1 MVFRWCLFVRVGT
14 EPFSRRENLTS
25 RYSCSGSP
33 DHNRIKRNGRF
44 EHSQLKQEGVYANEL
59 HIDRYPEID
68 TLYLSQ
74 LTQVASNF
82 AQRWVWVQSILSW
95 IRWHLIILS
104 PTSNPQEQVAVRR
117 CGTVCRRSHCRPADL
132 VVEGTG
138 NGCPTS
144 RKCSSVG
151 QDPIVPPQWPIPA
164 VRPTPPN
171 CSPDN
176 RPSRWCRRRGRAW
189 RCRPRSSAPRRTTTT
204 IGGPILASPTATRP
218 TTKPGSKLL

>member
-1 MVFRWCLFVRVGT
+1 MILDLSSSINLLLIYSFIPSSFRYGFKMVFRWCLFVRVGT

-82 AQRWVWVQSILSW
+82 AQR
-95 IRWHLIILS
+95 
-104 PTSNPQEQVAVRR
+104 
-117 CGTVCRRSHCRPADL
+117 
-132 VVEGTG
+132 
-138 NGCPTS
+138 
-144 RKCSSVG
+144 
-151 QDPIVPPQWPIPA
+151 
-164 VRPTPPN
+164 
-171 CSPDN
+171 
-176 RPSRWCRRRGRAW
+176 
-189 RCRPRSSAPRRTTTT
+189 
-204 IGGPILASPTATRP
+204 
-218 TTKPGSKLL
+218 